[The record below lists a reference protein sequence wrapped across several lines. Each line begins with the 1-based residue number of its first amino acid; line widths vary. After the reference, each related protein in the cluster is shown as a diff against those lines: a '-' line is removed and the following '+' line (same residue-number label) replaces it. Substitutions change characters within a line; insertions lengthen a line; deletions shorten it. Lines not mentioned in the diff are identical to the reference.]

1 MATYFRNKIIKNIGT
16 QKIEVFASDGSTN
29 ATVLGINVANITDF
43 AVNVNI
49 YVKDDTSVEG
59 YFMKDV
65 MVPPNSS
72 LKALAAG
79 EKLIL
84 APTNELYFVADQDN
98 ALDVII
104 SYVDIV

>member
-1 MATYFRNKIIKNIGT
+1 MATFFRNKIIKSIGT

-49 YVKDDTSVEG
+49 YG

-65 MVPPNSS
+65 MVAPNSS
-72 LKALAAG
+72 FKAMLGG
-79 EKLIL
+79 EKLIIPANNSL
-84 APTNELYFVADQDN
+84 LIQSNLNDSCDA
-98 ALDVII
+98 II

>member
-1 MATYFRNKIIKNIGT
+1 MTNS
-16 QKIEVFASDGSTN
+16 EVELFSGAPTRGH
-29 ATVLGINVANITDF
+29 VPLITDF

-65 MVPPNSS
+65 MIAPNSS
-72 LKALAAG
+72 FKGMLGG
-79 EKLIL
+79 EKLIIPANNSL
-84 APTNELYFVADQDN
+84 LIQSNLSDSCDA
-98 ALDVII
+98 II

>member
-1 MATYFRNKIIKNIGT
+1 MATQFLNKVVKDIGLSPIIALET
-16 QKIEVFASDGSTN
+16 DSSTRS
-29 ATVLGINVANITDF
+29 TIIGINMANLTDF
-43 AVNVNI
+43 IV
-49 YVKDDTSVEG
+49 YTSVMIKAADSVLG
-59 YFMKDV
+59 YFMKDI

-72 LKALAAG
+72 LRVLAAG

-84 APTNELYFVADQDN
+84 SPDNELQFVADQDE